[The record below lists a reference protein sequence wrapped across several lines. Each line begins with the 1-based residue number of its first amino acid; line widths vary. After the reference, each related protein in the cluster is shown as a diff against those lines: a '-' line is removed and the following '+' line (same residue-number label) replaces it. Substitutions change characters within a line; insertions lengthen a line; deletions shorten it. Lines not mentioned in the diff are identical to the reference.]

1 MAFGQ
6 VSVAE
11 QIAMLPPRERAE
23 LISTITPDEWDALEE
38 DWEGF
43 WARPNQK
50 RPPDDCACGCE
61 GRWLVWLILAG
72 RGWGKTRTG
81 AEYVHRMIHDKVYGR
96 WHLVGATAGDVRD
109 IMVEGPT
116 GILRTAKRDDR
127 VEYSPTKRKLTWESG
142 AEAILFSADEPE
154 RFRGQQAE
162 AAWADELASWRYPES
177 WSQLQLGMRLGPF
190 PRTVVTTTP
199 RPIPLI
205 RRLMKDQRT
214 HVTRGTSWENL
225 PNLADVFVAEI
236 TAAYE
241 GTRFGRQELYAEL
254 LEDSENALWH
264 RDMLEDLRRKPDE
277 VPPMRRI
284 IVAVDPAVQDVKVDQ
299 AGQKKLDT
307 RDSRDDEYGVTGIV
321 VAGLGTDGHGYVL
334 HDSSGRM
341 TPEQWARKVVALYHE
356 YRADRVVYE
365 RNQGG
370 ALVARNISVED
381 PTVAVKDVQ
390 ATRGKITRAEPVSTL
405 YERGRV
411 HHVGF
416 FDRLEEQM
424 CTFEAG
430 QPNSPDRMDALVWAI
445 TELMIGAAQISVPSF
460 VENEL
465 AMAGSPWQVPSGG
478 RESMRRSGWE

>member
-6 VSVAE
+6 VSMAE
-11 QIAMLPPRERAE
+11 RLATLPPRERAE
-23 LISTITPDEWDALEE
+23 VIASISPEEWEALEE

-43 WARPNQK
+43 WARPNQ
-50 RPPDDCACGCE
+50 RFPGESCECGCE

-81 AEYVHRMIHDKVYGR
+81 AEWVHHQVNSGTYGR
-96 WHLVGATAGDVRD
+96 YHLVGATAGDVRD

-116 GILRTAKRDDR
+116 GIMKTAKRHNL
-127 VEYSPTKRKLTWESG
+127 VEYSPTKRKVTWQNG
-142 AEAILFSADEPE
+142 AAAILFSADEPE

-177 WSQLQLGMRLGPF
+177 WSQLQLGMRLGAY
-190 PRTVVTTTP
+190 PRTIVTTTP

-205 RRLMKDQRT
+205 RRLIKDPRT

-236 TAAYE
+236 TSAYE
-241 GTRFGRQELYAEL
+241 GTRFGRQELYAEI
-254 LEDSENALWH
+254 LEDSESALWH
-264 RDMLEDLRRKPDE
+264 RDMLEDLRRRPE
-277 VPPMRRI
+277 EIPALRRI

-299 AGQKKLDT
+299 TGQRKLDT
-307 RDSRDDEYGVTGIV
+307 RDSRDDEYGVTGII
-321 VAGLGTDGHGYVL
+321 VAGLGVDGHGYVL
-334 HDSSGRM
+334 HDASGRM
-341 TPEQWARKVVALYHE
+341 MPEAWARKVVALYHE

-370 ALVARNISVED
+370 ALVARNLSVED
-381 PTVAVKDVQ
+381 PSVALKDVQ
-390 ATRGKITRAEPVSTL
+390 ASRGKITRAEPVSTL
-405 YERGRV
+405 YERGKV

-445 TELMIGAAQISVPSF
+445 TELMIGAAQISVSSF
-460 VENEL
+460 VDNEL
-465 AMAGSPWQVPSGG
+465 AMAGSPWRIPGSGG
-478 RESMRRSGWE
+478 GSLRRGDW